1 MGRTSIKAVQ
11 EDNVTNED
19 KLNAV
24 LATKDGAIQV
34 LSVLSD
40 ASHYMDDLK
49 AKIRNGKVR
58 VEGWAAHKKT
68 VAGIYMGLGIASGIV
83 GIITGY
89 YVGMFCLF
97 FIALSIVFII
107 LMSRSAYAVSLKDYY
122 NRQIIGEVKD
132 EEAKLKPVEKNV
144 EPVLDLLPEGYS
156 STAALDYMLKMLRM
170 GRAENFVQATKCWDE
185 ESHRR
190 KVETIEQAQLQ
201 SQLRTEKTTRDIRD
215 LEAALL
221 VNDLYRDLKYR

>member
-1 MGRTSIKAVQ
+1 MQ
-11 EDNVTNED
+11 EDNVTSED

-49 AKIRNGKVR
+49 AKVHNGKAR

-89 YVGMFCLF
+89 YVGIYCLF

-107 LMSRSAYAVSLKDYY
+107 LMSRSA
-122 NRQIIGEVKD
+122 
-132 EEAKLKPVEKNV
+132 
-144 EPVLDLLPEGYS
+144 
-156 STAALDYMLKMLRM
+156 
-170 GRAENFVQATKCWDE
+170 
-185 ESHRR
+185 
-190 KVETIEQAQLQ
+190 
-201 SQLRTEKTTRDIRD
+201 
-215 LEAALL
+215 
-221 VNDLYRDLKYR
+221 